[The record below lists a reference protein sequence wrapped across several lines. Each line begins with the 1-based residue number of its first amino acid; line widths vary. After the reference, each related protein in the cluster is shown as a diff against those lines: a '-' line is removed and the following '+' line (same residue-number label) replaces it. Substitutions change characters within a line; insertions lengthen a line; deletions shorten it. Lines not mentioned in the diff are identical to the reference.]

1 MPMKKEK
8 AMSNT
13 KELDVKVKFGLKS
26 FIAVVA
32 ILLAVLVFVG
42 ILTFVIPAGRYT
54 IYTKDESKADEP
66 FYQYTDDESQDKQI
80 VMDSYRELAE
90 SENTSR
96 LPVLRWLTSPF
107 EALLFGSN
115 SANMI
120 MIIALLLV
128 LGGTFKVL
136 EESGGLVSLVRV
148 IMVKLHAKRFIAVWI
163 ITAVIMLLSAVFG
176 LQEQLLIL
184 YPIFAMLCTALNWS
198 RFTAISFV
206 LIASGVGFTTAITN
220 PLTIGTAS
228 IAAGVSVTDGI
239 WYRCII
245 FCVMYVVTSLFL
257 MFLAKRDEKQAKDK
271 FDLQSFAMVSQEEHK
286 EDIRKAKMITAL
298 FSIALLAVIITTAI
312 DSLRSL
318 AMVFMAVAFI
328 LGTVIVGKLLLGTY
342 KKLGKCFIRGVTDV
356 LPSIVIIMIAFG
368 ITYIAQQGNILHTI
382 FHYFYNSVT
391 NISPYLAV
399 IILYAFV
406 LIIEFFIPSASAKA
420 VLIIPMLT
428 LAPIEGISKTVIIL
442 TYLFADGYTNVLYP
456 TCGTLLVGLG
466 LADISFSQW
475 FKKTIAFQ
483 LLLMVLS
490 LGFLML
496 AVFIKL

>member
-1 MPMKKEK
+1 
-8 AMSNT
+8 MSKST
-13 KELDVKVKFGLKS
+13 EMDVKVKFGLKS
-26 FIAVVA
+26 FITVVA
-32 ILLAVLVFVG
+32 ILVAVLIAVG
-42 ILTFVIPAGRYT
+42 VLTFVIPAGRYT
-54 IYTKDESKADEP
+54 IYTTDESKIGQP
-66 FYQYTDDESQDKQI
+66 FYEYTTDKSLDKQI
-80 VMDSYRELAE
+80 VIDSYRELVGD
-90 SENTSR
+90 ENSSR
-96 LPVLRWLTSPF
+96 LPVIRWFISPF
-107 EALLFGSN
+107 EALLFGSS
-115 SANMI
+115 SANML

-148 IMVKLHAKRFIAVWI
+148 IMVKLHSKRFIAIWV
-163 ITAVIMLLSAVFG
+163 ITGVIMILSAVFG

-184 YPIFAMLCTALNWS
+184 YPVFAMLCTALNWS

-228 IAAGVSVTDGI
+228 IAAGVSITDGM

-257 MFLAKRDEKQAKDK
+257 TFLAKRDEKNAVKK
-271 FDLQSFAMVSQEEHK
+271 FDVENFVMVSDEEHK
-286 EDIRKAKMITAL
+286 EDIRKAKMITIL
-298 FSIALLAVIITTAI
+298 FSVALLSVIITTSIA
-312 DSLRSL
+312 SLRSL

-328 LGTVIVGKLLLGTY
+328 VGTVIIGKVLLGTY
-342 KKLGKCFIRGVTDV
+342 KQLGKCFIKGVKDV

-382 FHYFYNSVT
+382 FHYFYNSVAD
-391 NISPYLAV
+391 ISPYLAV
-399 IILYAFV
+399 IILYVFV

-466 LADISFSQW
+466 LADVSFAEW
-475 FKKTIAFQ
+475 FKKTILFQ
-483 LLLMVLS
+483 LLLFALS
-490 LGFLML
+490 IGFLML
-496 AVFIKL
+496 AVFIGL

>member
-1 MPMKKEK
+1 M
-8 AMSNT
+8 
-13 KELDVKVKFGLKS
+13 DVKVKFGLKS

-32 ILLAVLVFVG
+32 ILVAVLVFVG
-42 ILTFVIPAGRYT
+42 ILTYVIPAGRYT
-54 IYTKDESKADEP
+54 IYTTDPSKADLP
-66 FYQYTDDESQDKQI
+66 FYEYTTDESLNKQI
-80 VMDSYRELAE
+80 VIDSYRELTPE
-90 SENTSR
+90 ENSSR
-96 LPVLRWLTSPF
+96 LPVWRWILSPF
-107 EALLFGSN
+107 EALLFGS
-115 SANMI
+115 SGNMI

-148 IMVKLHAKRFIAVWI
+148 IMERLHSKRFIAVWI
-163 ITAVIMLLSAVFG
+163 ITAVIMILSAVFG

-228 IAAGVSVTDGI
+228 IAAGVSITDGM

-245 FCVMYVVTSLFL
+245 FCVMYVVTALFL
-257 MFLAKRDEKQAKDK
+257 TYLAKRDEKQAKEK
-271 FDLQSFAMVSQEEHK
+271 FDLKSFTLVTKEAHK
-286 EDIRKAKMITAL
+286 EDIRKAKMITLL
-298 FSIALLAVIITTAI
+298 FSIALLSVIITTAI

-328 LGTVIVGKLLLGTY
+328 VGTVIIGRILLGSF
-342 KKLGKCFIRGVTDV
+342 KRLGKCFLGGVKDV

-368 ITYIAQQGNILHTI
+368 ITHIAQEGNILHTI
-382 FHYFYNSVT
+382 FQYFYNSVT

-399 IILYAFV
+399 VILYAFV

-466 LADISFSQW
+466 LADVSFSDW
-475 FKKTIAFQ
+475 FKKTIGFQ
-483 LLLMVLS
+483 LILFLLS

-496 AVFIKL
+496 AVFIGL

>member
-1 MPMKKEK
+1 MNN
-8 AMSNT
+8 A

-54 IYTKDESKADEP
+54 IYTRDEGKAEEP
-66 FYQYTDDESQDKQI
+66 FYQYTDDESLDKQI
-80 VMDSYRELAE
+80 VIDSYRELSDA
-90 SENTSR
+90 ENTSR
-96 LPVLRWLTSPF
+96 LPVLRWFTSPF
-107 EALLFGSN
+107 EALTGSN
-115 SANMI
+115 GGNMI

-148 IMVKLHAKRFIAVWI
+148 IMEKLHAKRFIAVWI

-228 IAAGVSVTDGI
+228 IAAGTSVTDGM

-245 FCVMYVVTSLFL
+245 FCVMYVITSLFL
-257 MFLAKRDEKQAKDK
+257 MLLAKRDEKNATEK
-271 FDLQSFAMVSQEEHK
+271 FDLKSFAMVSKEEHK
-286 EDIRKAKMITAL
+286 EDIRKAKMITLL
-298 FSIALLAVIITTAI
+298 FSIALLSVIITTAI

-328 LGTVIVGKLLLGTY
+328 FGTVIVGKLLLGTY
-342 KKLGKCFIRGVTDV
+342 KRLGKCFVKGVKDV

-466 LADISFSQW
+466 LADVSFSEW

-483 LLLMVLS
+483 LLLMALS
-490 LGFLML
+490 IGFLML
-496 AVFIKL
+496 AVFIGL

>member
-1 MPMKKEK
+1 MNN
-8 AMSNT
+8 A

-32 ILLAVLVFVG
+32 ILLAVLIFVG

-66 FYQYTDDESQDKQI
+66 FYQYTEDPSLDKQI
-80 VMDSYRELAE
+80 VIDSYRELTPE
-90 SENTSR
+90 ENTSR

-107 EALLFGSN
+107 EALVLGSN

-148 IMVKLHAKRFIAVWI
+148 IMERLHAKRFVAVWI
-163 ITAVIMLLSAVFG
+163 ITAVIMILSAVFG

-228 IAAGVSVTDGI
+228 IAAGVSVTDGM

-257 MFLAKRDEKQAKDK
+257 MFLAKRDEKKATEK
-271 FDLQSFAMVSQEEHK
+271 FDLENFAMVSKEEHK

-298 FSIALLAVIITTAI
+298 FSIALLSVIITTAI

-328 LGTVIVGKLLLGTY
+328 VGTVIIGKLLLGTY
-342 KKLGKCFIRGVTDV
+342 KKLGKCFIAGVKDV

-391 NISPYLAV
+391 NISAYLAV
-399 IILYAFV
+399 VILYAFV

-466 LADISFSQW
+466 LADVSFSEW
-475 FKKTIAFQ
+475 FKKTILFQ

-490 LGFLML
+490 LAFLML
-496 AVFIKL
+496 AVFIGL